1 MSGWLLNEVVIVMK
15 QEDKEL
21 LLRDICARLPYG
33 IKIEVT
39 YSKDSGSSLRARLC
53 SEGINILD
61 TNILWLFQQSEIY
74 IKPYLFPL
82 SSMTEEQLND
92 FYATIRP
99 VIEEAL
105 DSWKNDKTEYE
116 GERPIT
122 LQDIKADIVAV
133 NWMLKNHFDY
143 RGLIPMGLA
152 IDANGKNIY

>member
-1 MSGWLLNEVVIVMK
+1 MK

-21 LLRDICARLPYG
+21 LLLHDICARLPYG
-33 IKIEVT
+33 VKIDVT

-53 SEGINILD
+53 YEGINILT

-99 VIEEAL
+99 VVEEAL
-105 DSWKNDKTEYE
+105 DAYKDDKTEYE

-122 LQDIKADIVAV
+122 LKDIKTDIVAV
-133 NWMLKNHFDY
+133 NWMLKNHFDMN
-143 RGLIPMGLA
+143 GLIPKGLA
-152 IDANGKNIY
+152 VDCTNLNIY

>member
-82 SSMTEEQLND
+82 SSMTEEQYESLRESGILSNCSHSYEYVNPHIHGVS
-92 FYATIRP
+92 FIF
-99 VIEEAL
+99 
-105 DSWKNDKTEYE
+105 KQFKTYSLE
-116 GERPIT
+116 
-122 LQDIKADIVAV
+122 LIK
-133 NWMLKNHFDY
+133 WLLKNHFDIY
-143 RGLIPMGLA
+143 GLIPMDLA
-152 IDANGKNIY
+152 IDCTNLNIY